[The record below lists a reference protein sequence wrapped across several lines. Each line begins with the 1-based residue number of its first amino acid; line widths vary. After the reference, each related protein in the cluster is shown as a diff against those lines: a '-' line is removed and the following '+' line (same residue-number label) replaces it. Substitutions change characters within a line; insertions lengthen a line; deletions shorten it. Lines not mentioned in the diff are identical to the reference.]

1 MSFHNLYYC
10 PRCGSPYILISKYN
24 IYCSLCG
31 LSYNKKQIEK
41 MNDENIL
48 ANEEIEGIFDIFK
61 TLSKK
66 KLDILNKL
74 KS

>member
-1 MSFHNLYYC
+1 
-10 PRCGSPYILISKYN
+10 
-24 IYCSLCG
+24 
-31 LSYNKKQIEK
+31 